1 MIDDQAP
8 LGHELFQ
15 VAKAQA
21 ESQVPADAGHDHLR
35 LEFPFPEQWRPSR
48 FHGATLPDP
57 QTQHFPFESW
67 PIRGTEPGIIYRLL
81 KSAKI
86 SSRTSGWLKMKTI
99 SNNARAQITNFI
111 FGCSRP
117 DSNSDRHNVPRNVD
131 VPDPATFASS
141 PGIVPGTARVFQ
153 RFVFLGDIVRV
164 NGEQVK
170 GIWTATATNIL
181 ASPTPQPKQAIA
193 DAVRQNIIEMYFDL
207 MQPDGTAIGNIM
219 ATGLTRGSPPPG
231 APLLQTGDTI
241 TIVGG
246 TGAFLGVRGQAGMV
260 DAGSP
265 LQASAVEDPANRRT
279 NGGATRSYV
288 LHLIP
293 MSKPEIANTASGP
306 AVFHANFSPVNATQ
320 PARSGEILILRA
332 TGLGPTLPALTRD
345 NPSP

>member
-1 MIDDQAP
+1 MTRWA
-8 LGHELFQ
+8 L
-15 VAKAQA
+15 
-21 ESQVPADAGHDHLR
+21 
-35 LEFPFPEQWRPSR
+35 
-48 FHGATLPDP
+48 TLM
-57 QTQHFPFESW
+57 
-67 PIRGTEPGIIYRLL
+67 
-81 KSAKI
+81 AM
-86 SSRTSGWLKMKTI
+86 SGVTLIT
-99 SNNARAQITNFI
+99 RAQTLLTVEIDNY
-111 FGCSRP
+111 
-117 DSNSDRHNVPRNVD
+117 VPYHVD

-265 LQASAVEDPANRRT
+265 RQASAVEDPANRRT

-293 MSKPEIANTASGP
+293 MSRPEIANTASGP

-332 TGLGPTLPALTRD
+332 TGLGPTLPGLNPGQPFPLDQIQQINSPVTVTVGSKPAEVINKIGWPGLLDTYRLDIRVPDGITAGFAPIQLTAAWMSG
-345 NPSP
+345 PAQSIPVQ